1 MSSLSSRCILVQVR
15 CERIDAQV
23 EAAKLPAVPAYIWI
37 TGSVSVLVYLQAHAW
52 RDGVSLCST
61 PPQSLAG
68 RHGTCTRVLVF
79 SCCHCCQRTFATFL
93 MEDILPSSPPL
104 SSAGSRLRTATSLPS
119 PAGGLLAKDDV
130 RRRVPRK
137 ASGVKYTLYTLFRS
151 VLTTF
156 RIQNN
161 ACVHRTYTPV
171 YTNPTNSKIKTT
183 PSSVQN
189 NPGGSFLFNCE
200 GNYQLMS
207 FSRIFE
213 KGYRPDKSNNLR
225 SRSFSPQFA

>member
-1 MSSLSSRCILVQVR
+1 MSSAVSGAEGS
-15 CERIDAQV
+15 
-23 EAAKLPAVPAYIWI
+23 AADGAAVDEVAAVKL
-37 TGSVSVLVYLQAHAW
+37 H
-52 RDGVSLCST
+52 
-61 PPQSLAG
+61 
-68 RHGTCTRVLVF
+68 H
-79 SCCHCCQRTFATFL
+79 
-93 MEDILPSSPPL
+93 
-104 SSAGSRLRTATSLPS
+104 
-119 PAGGLLAKDDV
+119 
-130 RRRVPRK
+130 
-137 ASGVKYTLYTLFRS
+137 FRP

-161 ACVHRTYTPV
+161 PCVHRTYTPV